1 MTESRRAG
9 ARSSGDRTTEELA
22 GALRAQARSAATT
35 ALRAGLEDIEER
47 HGQHVADEV
56 AALID
61 VDEVFAG
68 LTEKAVPAR
77 RHDEDDDGPYEF
89 RPVTA
94 R

>member
-9 ARSSGDRTTEELA
+9 ARSSEDRTPAELA
-22 GALRAQARSAATT
+22 DALRAQARSAAT
-35 ALRAGLEDIEER
+35 ASLRAGLEDIEDR

-68 LTEKAVPAR
+68 LTGKPVPAR

-94 R
+94 L